1 MAYIISSDH
10 RQNQIKNDFSEK
22 WAVEKPLIKASHLR
36 YAGLSILDDCVTW
49 QVVLRLSLGMSAT
62 CFNKTVSLK
71 VNNEDLPV
79 DFVKLGH

>member
-1 MAYIISSDH
+1 M
-10 RQNQIKNDFSEK
+10 
-22 WAVEKPLIKASHLR
+22 EKPLIKASHLR

-49 QVVLRLSLGMSAT
+49 QVVLRLSLAA

-79 DFVKLGH
+79 DCVKLGH